1 MDIPKTHDELR
12 QLILK
17 HYRFLAEVGKAKKAL
32 PSEEIQVQQP
42 ITINVNGNLI
52 NERTSESKGIVKFKQ
67 GKIRYVHKY
76 TIRYKPVIKPI
87 NM

>member
-1 MDIPKTHDELR
+1 MDIPKNSDELK

-17 HYRFLAEVGKAKKAL
+17 HYRFLAEVGKTKKMPL
-32 PSEEIQVQQP
+32 EQVQLQQP

-52 NERTSESKGIVKFKQ
+52 NDRTSESKGIVKFKQ

-76 TIRYKPVIKPI
+76 TIRYKPMIKPI
-87 NM
+87 ST

>member
-1 MDIPKTHDELR
+1 MDIPKDSEELK

-17 HYRFLAEVGKAKKAL
+17 HYRFLAEVGKAKKM
-32 PSEEIQVQQP
+32 PEQVQLQQP

-52 NERTSESKGIVKFKQ
+52 NDRTSESKGIVKFKQ

-76 TIRYKPVIKPI
+76 TIRYKPLVKPI
-87 NM
+87 ST

>member
-1 MDIPKTHDELR
+1 MDIPKNSEELKAF
-12 QLILK
+12 ILK
-17 HYRFLAEVGKAKKAL
+17 HYRFLAEVGKAKKMPL
-32 PSEEIQVQQP
+32 EQVQLQQP

-76 TIRYKPVIKPI
+76 TIRYKPLVKPI
-87 NM
+87 ST

>member
-1 MDIPKTHDELR
+1 MDIPKDSEELK

-17 HYRFLAEVGKAKKAL
+17 HYRHLAEVGKAKKMPL
-32 PSEEIQVQQP
+32 EQVELQQP

-52 NERTSESKGIVKFKQ
+52 NDRTSESKGIVKFKQ

-76 TIRYKPVIKPI
+76 TIRYKPLVKTIST
-87 NM
+87 

>member
-1 MDIPKTHDELR
+1 MDIPKDSEELK

-17 HYRFLAEVGKAKKAL
+17 HYRYLAEVGKAKKMPL
-32 PSEEIQVQQP
+32 EQFQLQQP

-76 TIRYKPVIKPI
+76 TIRYKPLVKPI
-87 NM
+87 ST

>member
-1 MDIPKTHDELR
+1 MDIPKDSEELK

-17 HYRFLAEVGKAKKAL
+17 HYRYLAEVGKAKKMPL
-32 PSEEIQVQQP
+32 EQFQLQQP

-52 NERTSESKGIVKFKQ
+52 NDRTSESKGIVKFKQ

-76 TIRYKPVIKPI
+76 TIRYKPLVKPI
-87 NM
+87 ST

>member
-1 MDIPKTHDELR
+1 MDIPKDSDELK

-17 HYRFLAEVGKAKKAL
+17 HYRFLAEVGKAKKMPL
-32 PSEEIQVQQP
+32 EQVQLQQP

-52 NERTSESKGIVKFKQ
+52 NDRTSESKGIVKFKQ

-76 TIRYKPVIKPI
+76 TIRYKPMIKPI
-87 NM
+87 ST

>member
-1 MDIPKTHDELR
+1 MDIPKNSDELK

-17 HYRFLAEVGKAKKAL
+17 HYRFLAEVGKAKKMPL
-32 PSEEIQVQQP
+32 EQVQLQQP

-52 NERTSESKGIVKFKQ
+52 NDRTSESKGIVKFKQ

-76 TIRYKPVIKPI
+76 TIRYKPMIKPI
-87 NM
+87 ST